1 MMEIKRG
8 QNLHAL
14 SHAQKLDLLL
24 ENIKSEVDFDVHC
37 AIGLG
42 KRMPIPEELTAN
54 FDMAHTLKQEIYT
67 RVVQIWGENAQGP
80 FSADPERLL
89 KVA

>member
-1 MMEIKRG
+1 MSSTK
-8 QNLHAL
+8 
-14 SHAQKLDLLL
+14 KLDLLL
-24 ENIKSEVDFDVHC
+24 ENIRSEVDFDVHC

-42 KRMPIPEELTAN
+42 KRMPLPAELMGN
-54 FDMAHTLKQEIYT
+54 FDLAHTLKQEIYT

-80 FSADPERLL
+80 FGSDPERLL